1 MNEKSKAIELIEFIW
16 KNAKTNSC
24 SQINFLMS
32 KVLNLAI
39 ESKLKFDKEDYNT
52 LKIKYGGGY
61 WLGVNT
67 NGKGQGEQFYAKACE
82 EGNISFCNSY
92 EHFYNFKPFKD
103 TKGHRLYARALY
115 CNNEN
120 RYRVTG
126 FDFNTKKVHIVS
138 YSINDVFE
146 VGKKSLHSFD
156 NKEWEIFKEQINK
169 F

>member
-1 MNEKSKAIELIEFIW
+1 
-16 KNAKTNSC
+16 
-24 SQINFLMS
+24 MS

-39 ESKLKFDKEDYNT
+39 ESKLQFDKEDYGT

-67 NGKGQGEQFYAKACE
+67 NGHGQGESFYANACE
-82 EGNISFCNSY
+82 TKNISFCNSY
-92 EHFYNFKPFKD
+92 EYFYDFKSFLD

-115 CNNEN
+115 YNKTN

-126 FDFNTKKVHIVS
+126 FDFDNKKVYFVS
-138 YSINDVFE
+138 YSIDDVFE
-146 VGKKSLHSFD
+146 KGKKSLHSFD
-156 NKEWEIFKEQINK
+156 NKEWKIFRDQITK